1 MSTTHEDR
9 SRVVTK
15 TLLYAVAIAVAI
27 AFGPRGANA
36 QATLTAPQGALYLAC
51 IGAETVGNL
60 PTNIPPNFYAGA
72 ILTNQNVVSQSQS
85 IVSLQGMSFVQLGQ
99 LMTKSIKTYASK
111 QLNCT
116 KKCTS
121 QVLSTFQT
129 QNQASCLAIASGFAP

>member
-1 MSTTHEDR
+1 
-9 SRVVTK
+9 VTK
-15 TLLYAVAIAVAI
+15 TLLCAVVIAAAI

-36 QATLTAPQGALYLAC
+36 QSTLNAGQGALYLAC

-60 PTNIPPNFYAGA
+60 PVNIPPNFYAGA

-85 IVSLQGMSFVQLGQ
+85 ITSLQGLSFVQLGQ
-99 LMTKSIKTYASK
+99 LVSKSIKTYATK

-121 QVLSTFQT
+121 QVLSTFQS
-129 QNQASCLAIASGFAP
+129 QNQASCLAIATGFAP

>member
-9 SRVVTK
+9 SRIVTK
-15 TLLYAVAIAVAI
+15 TLLCAVAIAAAI
-27 AFGPRGANA
+27 TLGPSGANA

-60 PTNIPPNFYAGA
+60 PANIPPNFYAGA

-85 IVSLQGMSFVQLGQ
+85 IVSLQGMTFVQLGQ
-99 LMTKSIKTYASK
+99 LMTKSIKTYGSK

>member
-1 MSTTHEDR
+1 M
-9 SRVVTK
+9 TK
-15 TLLYAVAIAVAI
+15 TLLCAVAIAAAI
-27 AFGPRGANA
+27 ALGPRGANA

-51 IGAETVGNL
+51 IGASTVGNL
-60 PTNIPPNFYAGA
+60 PVNIPPNFYAGA

-85 IVSLQGMSFVQLGQ
+85 ITSLQGLSFVQLGR
-99 LMTKSIKTYASK
+99 LMTTSIKTYGAK

-116 KKCTS
+116 HKCTS